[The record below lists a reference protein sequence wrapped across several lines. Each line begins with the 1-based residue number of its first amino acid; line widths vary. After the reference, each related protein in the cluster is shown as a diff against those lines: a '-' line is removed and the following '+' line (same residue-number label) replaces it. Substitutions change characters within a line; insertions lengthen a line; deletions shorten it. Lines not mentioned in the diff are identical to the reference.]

1 MEAMGRTGE
10 GIRAMKR
17 LDEHSVRLIR
27 RAVRHRNRVLRDLSN
42 KAIAKRLGVAVGTVR
57 NVIKGARWAWVK

>member
-1 MEAMGRTGE
+1 MSDR
-10 GIRAMKR
+10 K

-42 KAIAKRLGVAVGTVR
+42 KAIARRLGVAVGTVR
-57 NVIKGARWAWVK
+57 NVIKGQRWAWVK

>member
-1 MEAMGRTGE
+1 
-10 GIRAMKR
+10 MKR
-17 LDEHSVRLIR
+17 LDEYSVRLIR
-27 RAVRHRNRVLRDLSN
+27 RAVRYRNRVLRDLSN

>member
-1 MEAMGRTGE
+1 MSDR
-10 GIRAMKR
+10 K

-42 KAIAKRLGVAVGTVR
+42 KALARRLGVAVGTVR
-57 NVIKGARWAWVK
+57 NVIKGQRWAWVK